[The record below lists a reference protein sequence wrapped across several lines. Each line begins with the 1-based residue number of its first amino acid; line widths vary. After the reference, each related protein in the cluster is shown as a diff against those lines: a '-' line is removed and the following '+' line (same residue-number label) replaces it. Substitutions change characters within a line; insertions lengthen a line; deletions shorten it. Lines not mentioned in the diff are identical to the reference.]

1 MTYIIGTLVGILFFV
16 LFAPPL
22 SSFKKSKF
30 TTAMDDM
37 YSTEHIK
44 ELSEMNPNSLEYK
57 LAASGLHWK
66 PVTFRSVTIL
76 AAIGATLL
84 MWSFLPGIPSIAVGL
99 LVYYVPNA
107 WLKDKIKNRGR
118 EIDCFL
124 PLAMSRISASL
135 SSGRSVPDSLD
146 NVAGTLELEG
156 NNPLSPELRLT
167 AAELRTKDRGE
178 ALMNLA
184 RRSPSMSLSN
194 LAYMLEGFL
203 EEGGSK
209 YSEIF
214 SKSIERVESV
224 LNARNRTRAKAGDA
238 MLSAKIIPG
247 VLAVVLAFLAQSP
260 TTQASLRTIPVQI
273 VLGLTIVLMVSGYLL
288 MRSMVQEAA

>member
-1 MTYIIGTLVGILFFV
+1 MTYIIGILVGILFFV
-16 LFAPPL
+16 LFTPPL

-118 EIDCFL
+118 EIDSFL

-194 LAYMLEGFL
+194 LAYMLEGFR

>member
-1 MTYIIGTLVGILFFV
+1 MTYIIGILVGILFFV

-44 ELSEMNPNSLEYK
+44 EMSEMNPNSLEYK

-76 AAIGATLL
+76 AAIEATLL

-118 EIDCFL
+118 EIDSFL

>member
-1 MTYIIGTLVGILFFV
+1 MTYIIGILVGILFFV

-30 TTAMDDM
+30 TTAMDAM

-118 EIDCFL
+118 EIDSFL

>member
-1 MTYIIGTLVGILFFV
+1 MTYIIGILVGILFFV

-57 LAASGLHWK
+57 LAASGLRWK
-66 PVTFRSVTIL
+66 PVTFRSVNIL

-118 EIDCFL
+118 EIDSFL

>member
-1 MTYIIGTLVGILFFV
+1 MTYIIGILVGILFFV

-84 MWSFLPGIPSIAVGL
+84 MWSFLPGIPSIAVGF

-118 EIDCFL
+118 EIDSFL

-273 VLGLTIVLMVSGYLL
+273 VLGLTIVLMVLGYLL

>member
-44 ELSEMNPNSLEYK
+44 ELSEMNPNSLEYR

-118 EIDCFL
+118 EIDSFL

>member
-1 MTYIIGTLVGILFFV
+1 MTYIIGILVGILFFV

-118 EIDCFL
+118 EIDSFL

-260 TTQASLRTIPVQI
+260 TTQASLHTIPVQI

>member
-1 MTYIIGTLVGILFFV
+1 MTYIIGILVGVLFFV

-66 PVTFRSVTIL
+66 PVTFRSVTML

-118 EIDCFL
+118 EIDSFL

>member
-1 MTYIIGTLVGILFFV
+1 MTYIIGILVGVLFFV

-66 PVTFRSVTIL
+66 PVTFRSVTML

-118 EIDCFL
+118 EIDSFL

-214 SKSIERVESV
+214 AKSIERVESV

>member
-1 MTYIIGTLVGILFFV
+1 MTYIIGILVGILFFV

-44 ELSEMNPNSLEYK
+44 ELSEMNPNS
-57 LAASGLHWK
+57 
-66 PVTFRSVTIL
+66 
-76 AAIGATLL
+76 
-84 MWSFLPGIPSIAVGL
+84 FLPGIPSIAVGF

-118 EIDCFL
+118 EIDSFL

-273 VLGLTIVLMVSGYLL
+273 VLGLTIVLMVLGYLL

>member
-1 MTYIIGTLVGILFFV
+1 MTYIIGILVGILFFV

-118 EIDCFL
+118 EIDSFL

>member
-1 MTYIIGTLVGILFFV
+1 MTYIIGILVGILFFV

-57 LAASGLHWK
+57 LAASGLRWK
-66 PVTFRSVTIL
+66 PVTFRSVNIL

>member
-1 MTYIIGTLVGILFFV
+1 MTYIIGILVGVLFFV

-57 LAASGLHWK
+57 LAASGLRWK
-66 PVTFRSVTIL
+66 PVTFRSVNIL

-118 EIDCFL
+118 EIDSFL